1 MNLFTVRM
9 EGVCKLNQER
19 KGKLKDTTERLGY
32 APLGKLLL
40 SLSLPAI
47 ASLVT
52 MALYNIIDTFWVARI
67 GHEPIAALTVI
78 LPYSIIIMAIGV
90 GTGVGVSSLV
100 SRRFGGGEIEVTN
113 QVAGQV
119 FPLTF
124 VFGGIFLVAAVFFAD
139 QILEL
144 CGATPDI
151 MEYGRQYLTVIG
163 FGGFFV
169 FFGMVS
175 SELLRGSGDAVRPM
189 IFMITA
195 GIINMILDPFLIFGW
210 WIFPKMGVSGAALA
224 TVIAQGVGG
233 GMALLYIVARKSS
246 YRIKLSYLKPDLNI
260 IKDIY
265 RVGLPSMLT
274 EVSESIC
281 FILLNNILA
290 GYGSMAIAAIGIII
304 RVVDFAFMPIIGVAE
319 ALLPI
324 IGFNYGARIW
334 KRMWGSLKL
343 AGTWLVVLL
352 GIATIVMEILAPQL
366 IGIFNQEEAM
376 FELAVPAMRIVIAVL
391 PLIGLAIIFVVT
403 FQAMG
408 KGREVLLLSL
418 SRQFLFFVPLIYILS
433 GSMGVTG
440 VWVAMPVSDVCGFLV
455 TGFWLLREY
464 RKQRMIGGWKDLP
477 VSGSLDIRNE
487 SVDS

>member
-1 MNLFTVRM
+1 
-9 EGVCKLNQER
+9 
-19 KGKLKDTTERLGY
+19 
-32 APLGKLLL
+32 
-40 SLSLPAI
+40 
-47 ASLVT
+47 
-52 MALYNIIDTFWVARI
+52 MALYNIIDTFWVARL

-100 SRRFGGGEIEVTN
+100 SRRFGEGDIAVTN
-113 QVAGQV
+113 RIAGQI
-119 FPLTF
+119 FSLTI
-124 VFGGIFLVAAVFFAD
+124 VFGGAFLVAAVFFAD
-139 QILEL
+139 EILTL

-195 GIINMILDPFLIFGW
+195 GIINIILDPFLIFGW
-210 WIFPKMGVSGAALA
+210 WIFPDMGVRGAALA
-224 TVIAQGVGG
+224 TVIAQGVGAVL
-233 GMALLYIVARKSS
+233 ALLYIVARKSA
-246 YRIKLSYLKPDLNI
+246 YRIKLSYLKPDFNI

-274 EVSESIC
+274 EVSESVC
-281 FILLNNILA
+281 FILLNNVLA

-304 RVVDFAFMPIIGVAE
+304 RVVDFAFMPIIGIAE

-352 GIATIVMEILAPQL
+352 GIAVIIMEILAPQL
-366 IGIFNQEEAM
+366 VGIFSQESEM
-376 FELAVPAMRIVIAVL
+376 LDLAVPAMRIVI
-391 PLIGLAIIFVVT
+391 IGLPIIGLSIIFVVT

-418 SRQFLFFVPLIYILS
+418 ARQFIFFIPSIYLLP
-433 GSMGVTG
+433 GFMGVTG
-440 VWVAMPVSDVCGFLV
+440 VWAAMPVSDVCGFLV

-464 RKQRMIGGWKDLP
+464 KKQRKAGGWKDLLENGQ
-477 VSGSLDIRNE
+477 S
-487 SVDS
+487 

>member
-1 MNLFTVRM
+1 M
-9 EGVCKLNQER
+9 ESVCKRNQER

-52 MALYNIIDTFWVARI
+52 MALYNIIDTFWVARL

-78 LPYSIIIMAIGV
+78 LPYSIIMMAIGV

-100 SRRFGGGEIEVTN
+100 SRRFGEGEVEVTN
-113 QVAGQV
+113 RVAGQV
-119 FPLTF
+119 VPLTI
-124 VFGGIFLVAAVFFAD
+124 VFGVVFLLAAVLFPD
-139 QILEL
+139 HILEL

-189 IFMITA
+189 VFMITA

-210 WIFPKMGVSGAALA
+210 WVFPKMGVSGAALA

-233 GMALLYIVARKSS
+233 GLALLYIVARKSS

-281 FILLNNILA
+281 FILLNNVLA

-352 GIATIVMEILAPQL
+352 GVATIVMEVLAPQL
-366 IGIFNQEEAM
+366 IGIFNQEEEM
-376 FELAVPAMRIVIAVL
+376 LELAVPAMRIVIAVL

-418 SRQFLFFVPLIYILS
+418 SRQFIFFVPLIYILP
-433 GSMGVTG
+433 GFMDVTG

-455 TGFWLLREY
+455 TGSWLLREY
-464 RKQRMIGGWKDLP
+464 RKLRTVGGWKDLP
-477 VSGSLDIRNE
+477 ETDFPDNR
-487 SVDS
+487 D

>member
-1 MNLFTVRM
+1 M
-9 EGVCKLNQER
+9 EIQKEKPSELQ
-19 KGKLKDTTERLGY
+19 DTTERLGY
-32 APLGKLLL
+32 APIGRLLL

-52 MALYNIIDTFWVARI
+52 MALYNIIDTFWVAKL

-78 LPYSIIIMAIGV
+78 LPYSIIIMAVGV

-100 SRRFGGGEIEVTN
+100 SRRFGEGEIEVTN
-113 QVAGQV
+113 RVAGQV
-119 FPLTF
+119 FPLTI
-124 VFGGIFLVAAVFFAD
+124 VFGGVFLVAAVFFAD
-139 QILEL
+139 QILKI

-163 FGGFFV
+163 FGGIFV

-189 IFMITA
+189 IFMVTA
-195 GIINMILDPFLIFGW
+195 GVINMILDPFLIFGW
-210 WIFPKMGVSGAALA
+210 WIFPEMGVSGAALA
-224 TVIAQGVGG
+224 TVIAQGVGAG
-233 GMALLYIVARKSS
+233 LAFVYIIARKSS

-281 FILLNNILA
+281 FILLNNVLA
-290 GYGSMAIAAIGIII
+290 GYGSMAIAAVGIII
-304 RVVDFAFMPIIGVAE
+304 RVIDFAFMPIIGIAE

-324 IGFNYGARIW
+324 IGFNFGARLW

-343 AGTWLVVLL
+343 AGIWLVILL
-352 GIATIVMEILAPQL
+352 GLATIIMEILAPQL
-366 IGIFNQEEAM
+366 VGIFSQEEEM
-376 FELAVPAMRIVIAVL
+376 LNLAVPAMRLVIVAL
-391 PLIGLAIIFVVT
+391 PFIGLAIIFIVT

-418 SRQFLFFVPLIYILS
+418 ARQFIFFVPFIYILPNF
-433 GSMGVTG
+433 MGVTG
-440 VWVAMPVSDVCGFLV
+440 VWVALPISDVCGFLV
-455 TGFWLLREY
+455 TGSWLLREY
-464 RKQRMIGGWKDLP
+464 RKLRRTGGWKDLP
-477 VSGSLDIRNE
+477 EIGTVETRD
-487 SVDS
+487 

>member
-1 MNLFTVRM
+1 
-9 EGVCKLNQER
+9 
-19 KGKLKDTTERLGY
+19 
-32 APLGKLLL
+32 
-40 SLSLPAI
+40 
-47 ASLVT
+47 

-78 LPYSIIIMAIGV
+78 LPYSIIIMALGV

-100 SRRFGGGEIEVTN
+100 SRRFGEGEIEVTN
-113 QVAGQV
+113 HVAGQI
-119 FPLTF
+119 FSLTI
-124 VFGGIFLVAAVFFAD
+124 VFGAAFLVAAVFFAD
-139 QILEL
+139 EILRL

-189 IFMITA
+189 IFMVTA
-195 GIINMILDPFLIFGW
+195 GVINIVLDPFLIFGW
-210 WIFPKMGVSGAALA
+210 WIFPEMGVSGAALA

-233 GMALLYIVARKSS
+233 GLALIYIVARKST
-246 YRIKLSYLKPDLNI
+246 YRIKMSYLKPDFNI
-260 IKDIY
+260 IRDIY
-265 RVGLPSMLT
+265 KVGLPSMLT

-281 FILLNNILA
+281 FILLNNVLA
-290 GYGSMAIAAIGIII
+290 GYGSMAIAAVGIII
-304 RVVDFAFMPIIGVAE
+304 RVIDFAFMPIIGIAE

-366 IGIFNQEEAM
+366 VGIFSQEEEM
-376 FELAVPAMRIVIAVL
+376 LELAVPAMRLVIIAL
-391 PLIGLAIIFVVT
+391 PFIGLAIIFIVT

-418 SRQFLFFVPLIYILS
+418 ARQFIFFVPLIYILP
-433 GSMGVTG
+433 GFMDVTG
-440 VWVAMPVSDVCGFLV
+440 VWVALPVSDVCGFLV
-455 TGFWLLREY
+455 TGSWLLREY
-464 RKQRMIGGWKDLP
+464 RKMRKTGGWKDLP
-477 VSGSLDIRNE
+477 ESGDLNTG
-487 SVDS
+487 DSQVGG

>member
-1 MNLFTVRM
+1 MSLFTVRM
-9 EGVCKLNQER
+9 YNVCQLNQER
-19 KGKLKDTTERLGY
+19 KVKLKDTTERLGY
-32 APLGKLLL
+32 APLGRLLL

-52 MALYNIIDTFWVARI
+52 MALYNIIDTFWVARL

-90 GTGVGVSSLV
+90 GTGVGISSLV
-100 SRRFGGGEIEVTN
+100 SRRFGEGEIEITN
-113 QVAGQV
+113 RIAGQI
-119 FPLTF
+119 FPLTI
-124 VFGGIFLVAAVFFAD
+124 VFGSIFLVAAVLFAD
-139 QILEL
+139 QILIL

-189 IFMITA
+189 VFMITA
-195 GIINMILDPFLIFGW
+195 GIINMVLDPFLIFGW
-210 WIFPKMGVSGAALA
+210 WIFPEMGVSGAALA
-224 TVIAQGVGG
+224 TVIAQGAGG
-233 GMALLYIVARKSS
+233 GLALLYIASRKSS
-246 YRIKLSYLKPDLNI
+246 YRIKLSYLKPDFTI

-281 FILLNNILA
+281 FILLNNVLA

-352 GIATIVMEILAPQL
+352 GVATIVMEILAPQL
-366 IGIFNQEEAM
+366 VGIFSHEGEM
-376 FELAVPAMRIVIAVL
+376 LDLAVPAMRIIIMGL
-391 PLIGLAIIFVVT
+391 PVIGLSINFVVT

-418 SRQFLFFVPLIYILS
+418 ARQFIFFIPLIYILP
-433 GSMGVTG
+433 GFMGITG
-440 VWVAMPVSDVCGFLV
+440 VWVAMPVSDLCGFLV
-455 TGFWLLREY
+455 TGLWLLREY
-464 RKQRMIGGWKDLP
+464 RKLRKAGGWKDFP
-477 VSGSLDIRNE
+477 ETDVPGNRD
-487 SVDS
+487 

>member
-1 MNLFTVRM
+1 M
-9 EGVCKLNQER
+9 ENVCKFNRER

-78 LPYSIIIMAIGV
+78 LPYSIIIMAVGV

-100 SRRFGGGEIEVTN
+100 SRRFGEGNIEVTN
-113 QVAGQV
+113 HVAGQI
-119 FPLTF
+119 FPLTI
-124 VFGGIFLVAAVFFAD
+124 VFGVIFLVAAVFFAD
-139 QILEL
+139 EILRL

-175 SELLRGSGDAVRPM
+175 SELLRGSGDAIRPM
-189 IFMITA
+189 VFMITA
-195 GIINMILDPFLIFGW
+195 GIINIILDPFLIFGW
-210 WIFPKMGVSGAALA
+210 WIFPEMGVSGAALA

-233 GMALLYIVARKSS
+233 GLALVYIVARRST
-246 YRIKLSYLKPDLNI
+246 YRIRLAYLKPDLNI

-281 FILLNNILA
+281 FILLNNVLA
-290 GYGSMAIAAIGIII
+290 GYGSMAIAAIGIVI
-304 RVVDFAFMPIIGVAE
+304 RIVDFAFMPIIGVAE

-343 AGTWLVVLL
+343 AGIWLVVLL
-352 GIATIVMEILAPQL
+352 GLATITLEILAPQL
-366 IGIFNQEEAM
+366 VGIFSQEEEM
-376 FELAVPAMRIVIAVL
+376 LGLAVPAMRIVIALL
-391 PLIGLAIIFVVT
+391 PFIGLAIIFVVT

-408 KGREVLLLSL
+408 KGKEVLLLSL
-418 SRQFLFFVPLIYILS
+418 ARQFIFFIPLIYILPRF
-433 GSMGVTG
+433 MGVTG
-440 VWVAMPVSDVCGFLV
+440 VWVALPVSDVCGFLV

-464 RKQRMIGGWKDLP
+464 RKQRRAGGWKDLP
-477 VSGSLDIRNE
+477 EMGGLDIR
-487 SVDS
+487 D

>member
-1 MNLFTVRM
+1 M
-9 EGVCKLNQER
+9 ESVCKRNQER

-52 MALYNIIDTFWVARI
+52 MALYNIIDTFWVAKL

-78 LPYSIIIMAIGV
+78 LPYSIIIMSVGV

-100 SRRFGGGEIEVTN
+100 SRRFGEGEVEVTN
-113 QVAGQV
+113 HVAGQI
-119 FPLTF
+119 FSLTI
-124 VFGGIFLVAAVFFAD
+124 VFGVIFLVAAVLFAD
-139 QILEL
+139 EILTL

-151 MEYGRQYLTVIG
+151 MEYGRQYLTIIG

-189 IFMITA
+189 VFMVTA
-195 GIINMILDPFLIFGW
+195 GVINIVLDPFLIFGW
-210 WIFPKMGVSGAALA
+210 WIFPEMGVSGAALA
-224 TVIAQGVGG
+224 TVIAQGIGAG
-233 GMALLYIVARKSS
+233 LAFIYIVARKSS
-246 YRIKLSYLKPDLNI
+246 YRIRLPYLKPDLPI

-281 FILLNNILA
+281 FILLNNVLA

-334 KRMWGSLKL
+334 KRMWDSLKL
-343 AGTWLVVLL
+343 AATWLVILL
-352 GIATIVMEILAPQL
+352 GLATIVMEILAPQL
-366 IGIFNQEEAM
+366 VGIF
-376 FELAVPAMRIVIAVL
+376 
-391 PLIGLAIIFVVT
+391 
-403 FQAMG
+403 
-408 KGREVLLLSL
+408 S
-418 SRQFLFFVPLIYILS
+418 
-433 GSMGVTG
+433 
-440 VWVAMPVSDVCGFLV
+440 
-455 TGFWLLREY
+455 
-464 RKQRMIGGWKDLP
+464 
-477 VSGSLDIRNE
+477 
-487 SVDS
+487 